1 MSKIKQDKLYL
12 YNRHIADAKLDGL
25 AKGLLY
31 FYANV
36 YNWSKDEASYW
47 SQRSICASVGISQNT
62 YQKKRKYLEELGWL
76 KVQNRGRN
84 KSCKVWVSVGI
95 DDPDYDQR
103 CWASGHKR
111 MFNQDELENLFAPV
125 HNPFDSLNGLD
136 GIPGDLIKSS
146 VSTGTT
152 NITTERN
159 TNNSFYKG
167 INDDFTSW

>member
-12 YNRHIADAKLDGL
+12 YNRYIADAKLDGL

-47 SQRSICASVGISQNT
+47 SQKSICASVGISQNT
-62 YQKKRKYLEELGWL
+62 YQKKRKYLEDLGWL

-84 KSCKVWVSVGI
+84 KSCKVWVSVGV
-95 DDPDYDQR
+95 DDPSYDQK
-103 CWASGHKR
+103 CWAGGHKR
-111 MFNQDELENLFAPV
+111 MFDQNELEELLKPA
-125 HNPFDSLNGLD
+125 HNPFDTQKVQE
-136 GIPGDLIKSS
+136 GIPTVLTKFP

-159 TNNSFYKG
+159 TNNSFFKG